1 MENASKAL
9 IMVAS
14 VLIGIMLLSVMIYVF
29 RAGAKVN
36 EAYDNNQI
44 SNQLELYN
52 SKFEY
57 YDKDNNTIVDMIT
70 LANLAYDVNS
80 ECDYDV
86 SSAVRIKIVI
96 GNEEFIISNTDKLSS
111 RNKIFHDGSEISIY
125 DLNVKTLHELGV
137 TPTSIKEKS
146 DLPTNISNLSDD
158 PKNTDLLSTT
168 KLVKGKTVYKYLFEV
183 ENPEDFSYNQ
193 TTARVSEI
201 ILHCF
206 YNPVWDNE

>member
-86 SSAVRIKIVI
+86 SSAVRIKIVV
-96 GNEEFIISNTDKLSS
+96 GNEEFIISNTDK
-111 RNKIFHDGSEISIY
+111 
-125 DLNVKTLHELGV
+125 
-137 TPTSIKEKS
+137 
-146 DLPTNISNLSDD
+146 
-158 PKNTDLLSTT
+158 
-168 KLVKGKTVYKYLFEV
+168 
-183 ENPEDFSYNQ
+183 
-193 TTARVSEI
+193 
-201 ILHCF
+201 
-206 YNPVWDNE
+206 